1 MNNLLIA
8 LKDKLNIT
16 WLEEETERKLER
28 ILASAETTLNRK
40 LGATIDYTSP
50 GQEQELFLNYCM
62 YAYNNCINEFD
73 DNYLNEIMQI
83 RQYYEVIDYN
93 ETE

>member
-28 ILASAETTLNRK
+28 ILESAKSALDRK
-40 LGATIDYTSP
+40 LGADIDYTKPS
-50 GQEQELFLNYCM
+50 QEQELFLNYCM
-62 YAYNNCINEFD
+62 YSWNNCLNEFD
-73 DNYLNEIMQI
+73 NNYLNEIMQI
-83 RQYYEVIDYN
+83 RQYYEVINYD

>member
-28 ILASAETTLNRK
+28 IVTSAQVTLNRK
-40 LGATIDYTSP
+40 LGADIDYTQP
-50 GQEQELFLNYCM
+50 GPEQELLLNYCM
-62 YAYNNCINEFD
+62 YSWNNCLNEFD
-73 DNYLNEIMQI
+73 NNYFNEIMQI
-83 RQYYEVIDYN
+83 RQHYEVLNY
-93 ETE
+93 EEE